1 LDPSEEGAEEWFFG
15 GNSRWPYD
23 KYMRTYFLKPLQHS
37 FIRQAHDRTLDQLR
51 ADLTRPARSRAW
63 LFPTVDRIE
72 QAGVQGLFEL
82 VDRVSTRERAERF
95 MEETE
100 IDRGHME
107 ALLDFVKRWII
118 PYPAQ
123 LRQLFDTS
131 DQALLGHFEKLRDHK
146 LADSYALLEQGHAG
160 AGREALAAQTWVPE
174 SVILD
179 FVHRA
184 DITRLPFTSGRIV
197 NQLWSIGYTSLEQLR
212 SADPEQLFERVNE
225 YYGSYGKGKP
235 FDSTAD
241 GVKGFI
247 EAARRLPTVVQE

>member
-1 LDPSEEGAEEWFFG
+1 VKPDEEGAAEWFFG

-23 KYMRTYFLKPLQHS
+23 KYLRTYFLKPLRHS

-51 ADLTRPARSRAW
+51 EDLVRPARSRAW
-63 LFPTVDRIE
+63 LLPTVDRIE
-72 QAGVQGLFEL
+72 QAGAQGLFEC
-82 VDRVSTRERAERF
+82 VDRVSTRKRAECF
-95 MEETE
+95 MGETG
-100 IDRGHME
+100 IDRAHVE

-123 LRQLFDTS
+123 LRQLFDPS
-131 DQALLGHFEKLRDHK
+131 DQALLGHFEKLKEHK
-146 LADSYALLEQGHAG
+146 IANSYALLEQGRTKP
-160 AGREALAAQTWVPE
+160 GREALAAQTGVPE

-197 NQLWSIGYTSLEQLR
+197 NQLWAIGYTSLEQLR
-212 SADPEQLFERVNE
+212 NANPAQFFERVNE
-225 YYGSYGKGKP
+225 YYSSHGKGMP
-235 FDSTAD
+235 FDSTAE

-247 EAARRLPTVVQE
+247 EAAVRLPTVVQE